1 MKINIKNQDKLQAA
15 LDSVQSKA
23 LVRTANASEIEALV
37 ARIEDILSTM
47 LYKKDWVGLRF
58 ILDPNGQNFPNA
70 YKGVPESTQV
80 EVERHPS
87 GWFVARVIRQH
98 AKTHEITTLNIHEY
112 KQELADHAAC
122 QQVWNQ

>member
-1 MKINIKNQDKLQAA
+1 MKINIKNQDNLQAA
-15 LDSVQSKA
+15 LDSAQSKA
-23 LVRTANASEIEALV
+23 RVRTASASEIGTIV
-37 ARIEDILSTM
+37 ARIEKILSTM
-47 LYKKDWVGLRF
+47 LYKKDWIGLRF

-80 EVERHPS
+80 EVDRHPS

-98 AKTHEITTLNIHEY
+98 AKTHEITALNINEY

-122 QQVWNQ
+122 QQVWDR